1 MWPVSAP
8 RRPARS
14 PRPRLILTVAI
25 AVVLV
30 GAASAAYGAYNAIRK
45 PAWNGAAATEPTQSP
60 SAEPSPSEP
69 AAAAESITLAATG
82 DNVMGGPGYM
92 PANGGNDLY
101 TKVKPLLKGDL
112 VMGNLEEPI
121 TVDTGYRKCS
131 AGSTSCHQFYVP
143 PSYAKHLVNA
153 GYHLMNTANNHAND
167 MGSTGYKNT
176 QKSLEAVG
184 LKHTGAKGQITVV
197 DVKGIKVAVVGFSS
211 YNLNNSLIDITK
223 AKQLIQQADEQADIV
238 VVQVHMGAEGTAYS
252 HVNPG
257 TEMFLGE
264 NRGNPIAFSHAMI
277 DAGADLIVGHGPH
290 VLRAMEFY
298 KGRLIAYSLGN
309 FVGGGRTLKPDG
321 ILGYTGVLKVSLT
334 RDGTWVG
341 GQFDSARMNSVG
353 VPAPDST
360 KKALSQIRNLT
371 KDDFPTTGPVF
382 DAAGKI
388 TPRAS

>member
-1 MWPVSAP
+1 MSAP
-8 RRPARS
+8 RRPSRS
-14 PRPRLILTVAI
+14 SRPRTIIAI
-25 AVVLV
+25 AVAVVLV

-45 PAWNGAAATEPTQSP
+45 PEWNGTAATGPTQSAEPEP
-60 SAEPSPSEP
+60 SASAS
-69 AAAAESITLAATG
+69 AAPVESITLAATG
-82 DNVMGGPGYM
+82 DNVMGGPGNM
-92 PANGGNDLY
+92 PPNGGNDLY
-101 TKVKPLLKGDL
+101 TKIKPLLKGDL

-143 PSYAKHLVNA
+143 PSWAKHLVNA

-167 MGSTGYKNT
+167 MGSTGYANT
-176 QKSLEAVG
+176 QKSLDAVG

-197 DVKGIKVAVVGFSS
+197 DVKGVKVAVVGFSS
-211 YNLNNSLIDITK
+211 YAQNNSLIDIPK
-223 AKQLIQQADEQADIV
+223 AKQLIKKADEQADIV
-238 VVQVHMGAEGTAYS
+238 VVQVHMGAEGTAYT
-252 HVNPG
+252 HVKPG
-257 TEMFLGE
+257 TQMFLGE
-264 NRGNPIAFSHAMI
+264 NRGDVMAFSRGMI

-290 VLRAMEFY
+290 VLRGMEFY

-309 FVGGGRTLKPDG
+309 FLGGGRTLKPDG
-321 ILGYTGVLKVSLT
+321 ILGYTGVLKVTLT

-360 KKALSQIRNLT
+360 KKALNQIRELT
-371 KDDFPTTGPVF
+371 KDDFPSTGAVF
-382 DAAGKI
+382 DGSGKI